1 MTPSEAVNEHILVVT
16 QLLRDCMEDV
26 ERVGEKLAG
35 FAQERGMLFFF
46 GNGGSAAMAQHL
58 AAEFSKVRAIALADP
73 ASLTAISNDV
83 SFDYVFSQRI
93 ATLGRAAD
101 VAIGMSTS
109 GVSRNIVWGLRA
121 AKQKGMYTV
130 ALTGAS
136 PNPAA
141 ETADDRVCI
150 PSRSTARIQEAHL
163 LIGHLWCQRIEEAC
177 G

>member
-1 MTPSEAVNEHILVVT
+1 MTPSEAVNEHILVAT
-16 QLLRDCMEDV
+16 QLLLDCMEDV
-26 ERVGEKLAG
+26 ERIGEKLARI
-35 FAQERGMLFFF
+35 AQERGMLFFF

-58 AAEFSKVRAIALADP
+58 AAEFLKARAIALTDP
-73 ASLTAISNDV
+73 AALTAIANDI
-83 SFDYVFSQRI
+83 SFEYVFSQQI
-93 ATLGRAAD
+93 LTLGRAAD

-136 PNPAA
+136 PNPVA
-141 ETADDRVCI
+141 ETADYRICV
-150 PSRSTARIQEAHL
+150 PSRSTARIQEFHL